1 MEEEKKET
9 INDRIRII
17 MTREG
22 HNVNTFS
29 KKVGIPWTTVK
40 NLISS
45 RNLPSYEI
53 IVKIID
59 AFDWVDANYLI
70 LGELYDK
77 NKDTEK
83 LYSIISILKKNRLI
97 PTFNTSRLVFSL
109 LFLFHD
115 LGSGICTSAQNFLTE
130 GDDFQYFFLFLQ
142 QIKNANNMKKTFAM
156 MIAVGIILAVS
167 GSYFLYK
174 DAILCVFRLSMTRT
188 IFFAS
193 GLLSTN
199 HFISSAQSTAVL
211 CSLTLW

>member
-59 AFDWVDANYLI
+59 AFEWVDANYLI

-83 LYSIISILKKNRLI
+83 LYSIISGMQRTIDNQLKPIDRQQDHINEL
-97 PTFNTSRLVFSL
+97 TSRGNQKENV
-109 LFLFHD
+109 
-115 LGSGICTSAQNFLTE
+115 
-130 GDDFQYFFLFLQ
+130 
-142 QIKNANNMKKTFAM
+142 
-156 MIAVGIILAVS
+156 V
-167 GSYFLYK
+167 
-174 DAILCVFRLSMTRT
+174 
-188 IFFAS
+188 
-193 GLLSTN
+193 
-199 HFISSAQSTAVL
+199 
-211 CSLTLW
+211 